1 MQLGA
6 SVHTE
11 KMKRLCYKHE
21 AHFLSAYLKVAF
33 VWHSFSVPLQMASEV
48 MKQEQSLSTV

>member
-1 MQLGA
+1 MQLGS

-11 KMKRLCYKHE
+11 KMKHFCYKHK
-21 AHFLSAYLKVAF
+21 AHVLPAYLKVAF

-48 MKQEQSLSTV
+48 MKQEQNLSTV